1 MREAWFS
8 HNGTMPLFLLL
19 IVGIFLFCQ
28 FTIPFEQLSYALAL
42 RHLGGEAV
50 GCHHGSVVLAM
61 RLKEFLRHERRVV
74 RSASEESGYRARAS
88 SIAWALCS
96 IFAFCS
102 AVGVGQGK
110 LLYTTSL
117 L

>member
-50 GCHHGSVVLAM
+50 GCHHGSVVRK
-61 RLKEFLRHERRVV
+61 RLRVYTLPFIV
-74 RSASEESGYRARAS
+74 KV
-88 SIAWALCS
+88 LT
-96 IFAFCS
+96 FAP
-102 AVGVGQGK
+102 
-110 LLYTTSL
+110 
-117 L
+117 

>member
-28 FTIPFEQLSYALAL
+28 FTIPFEQLSHALAL

-50 GCHHGSVVLAM
+50 GSHHGSVVLAM
-61 RLKEFLRHERRVV
+61 RLKEFLRIQNTEVI
-74 RSASEESGYRARAS
+74 ESTLFLRNNQEKTTLFLYGEQKSSKPQRAC
-88 SIAWALCS
+88 CS
-96 IFAFCS
+96 R
-102 AVGVGQGK
+102 
-110 LLYTTSL
+110 
-117 L
+117 